1 MPTEHRAV
9 IDRYL
14 AAYNDL
20 DVPGMLATLHPDVE
34 FRNVA
39 GGEVTA
45 SAHGRE
51 QFRVLAEHAVTLF
64 RSRRQSVREYEA
76 EGDRVRIAVDFEG
89 ELAAGLGPALR
100 AGDTLRLA
108 GHSTFTFRD
117 GLIVEL
123 MDES

>member
-1 MPTEHRAV
+1 MSTDRRAV

-14 AAYNDL
+14 GAYNAL

-45 SAHGRE
+45 AAHGRE
-51 QFRVLAEHAVTLF
+51 QFRALAEHAVTLF
-64 RSRRQSVREYEA
+64 RSRRQSVREYQE

-89 ELAAGLGPALR
+89 ELAAELRPALR
-100 AGDTLRLA
+100 TGDTLRLA

-117 GLIVEL
+117 SSIVEL
-123 MDES
+123 VDES